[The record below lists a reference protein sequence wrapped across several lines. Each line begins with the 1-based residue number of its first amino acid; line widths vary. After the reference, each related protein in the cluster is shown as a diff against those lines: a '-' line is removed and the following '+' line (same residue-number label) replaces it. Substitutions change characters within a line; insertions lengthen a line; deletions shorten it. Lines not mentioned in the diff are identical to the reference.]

1 MKLQAYITGADRG
14 LGLGLVK
21 VLLEKDYKVY
31 AGSYLPDWHE
41 LQEIKAKYPEDLVI
55 LSLDVNSDESVLQAA
70 QSIEAATGSLN
81 LLINNAGNAKDRSG
95 TILDPQ
101 YFEDIRSLYET
112 NTLGPLRV
120 TQSVIKLLLKADVK
134 TLVNI
139 SSVAGSVSTITRN
152 HQYGYTM
159 SKAAVNMQSKLIHNH
174 LHDQGLKVLAIHP
187 GWMRSHLFGDI
198 ERMKDAPLEP
208 IESARSII
216 QLVESRSVRDDDQIY
231 MDYAGNHLT
240 W

>member
-1 MKLQAYITGADRG
+1 MKQKAYVTGADRG
-14 LGLGLVK
+14 LGLGLVNI
-21 VLLEKDYKVY
+21 LLGKKYKVF
-31 AGSYLPDWHE
+31 AGSYMPEWHE
-41 LQEIKAKYPEDLVI
+41 LQTLKAEYPEDLTI
-55 LSLDVNSDESVLQAA
+55 LPLDVNS
-70 QSIEAATGSLN
+70 
-81 LLINNAGNAKDRSG
+81 AGNAQDRSG

-101 YFEDIRSLYET
+101 YYDDVRALYET
-112 NTLGPLRV
+112 NAIGPLRV
-120 TQSVIKLLLKADVK
+120 THSVIELLLKADVK

-152 HQYGYTM
+152 YQYGYTM

-187 GWMRSHLFGDI
+187 GWMRSHIFGNI

-208 IESARSII
+208 IESAHSII
-216 QLVESRSVRDDDQIY
+216 HLVETKSVTGGDIY

>member
-1 MKLQAYITGADRG
+1 MKQQAYVTGADRG

-21 VLLEKDYKVY
+21 VLLEKNYKVF
-31 AGSYLPDWHE
+31 AGSYLSEWHE
-41 LQEIKAKYPEDLVI
+41 LKEIKAEYPEDLII
-55 LSLDVNSDESVLQAA
+55 LPLDVNSDESVLQAA
-70 QSIEAATGSLN
+70 QSIGAATDSLN
-81 LLINNAGNAKDRSG
+81 LLINSAGIAKDRSG

-101 YFEDIRSLYET
+101 FFDDIRSLYET
-112 NTLGPLRV
+112 NTLGSLRV
-120 TQSVIKLLLKADVK
+120 THSVINLLLKADVK

-208 IESARSII
+208 IESAQSII
-216 QLVESRSVRDDDQIY
+216 QLVESQSVREDDNIF